1 MMWLLFFT
9 RKENPASPTEYG
21 ASFAGAIDE
30 ELAPEI
36 LIRLWACGGKLW
48 DNYHR
53 PTFHTKENRMAF
65 ESILHTLDYIPEK
78 DMNRS
83 ITQTVDDFCT
93 GRTAM
98 LITYS
103 EFAHGINRR
112 VKENVSG
119 RSRFRYG
126 SGKDTCQCRLE
137 SGTEFLFPHTEKLS
151 ANFFPGCATV
161 IRICI

>member
-1 MMWLLFFT
+1 
-9 RKENPASPTEYG
+9 
-21 ASFAGAIDE
+21 
-30 ELAPEI
+30 
-36 LIRLWACGGKLW
+36 
-48 DNYHR
+48 
-53 PTFHTKENRMAF
+53 MAF

-119 RSRFRYG
+119 RIA
-126 SGKDTCQCRLE
+126 SGMVPGKAPASVGWNLGLNPFSSHREAVCQ
-137 SGTEFLFPHTEKLS
+137 
-151 ANFFPGCATV
+151 FFPGCATV